1 MNEYALVRDLFGDAV
16 PDLFSSDAQFFETG
30 GGEWGV
36 TCDTFTPEE
45 DGFSADLP
53 RRLGAN
59 VVRGTLSDLAA
70 SGCEPSFFLQS
81 VTWPRGAPAEWL
93 AAFARGVKESLAEVG
108 CRLIGGDTGEGET
121 LSYTGIAFGPRRRRL
136 TRRLPG
142 VPQRLWTTGPFGAFN
157 AAAAAGLPAPE
168 ISRREAPSCATACI
182 DTSGGFAD
190 ALWQLHEQNSAHDFV
205 LGGVPLAAA
214 GGPALLFGG
223 AGEYELVFAA
233 PPDAP
238 APPGCLPIGEALPAH
253 GGDGR
258 ITLDG
263 IPLDAPPPDP
273 RAYPDRA
280 AYIAA
285 VLAVAAPFARG
296 NLP

>member
-1 MNEYALVRDLFGDAV
+1 MNEYDLIRGLFGRDI
-16 PDLFSSDAQFFETG
+16 PDLFASDAQFFQTG

-36 TCDTFTPEE
+36 TCDTFTPED
-45 DGFSADLP
+45 DGFDPADARL
-53 RRLGAN
+53 LGAN

-70 SGCEPSFFLQS
+70 SGCDAAFFLQAA
-81 VTWPRGAPAEWL
+81 TFPRGAF
-93 AAFARGVKESLAEVG
+93 AAWYEGYARGVREALAEAG
-108 CRLIGGDTGEGET
+108 CRLLGGDTGEADAT
-121 LSYTGIAFGPRRRRL
+121 SFTGIALGPRRRAL
-136 TRRLPG
+136 SRRLPPG
-142 VPQRLWTTGPFGAFN
+142 PHRLWTTGPFGAFN

-168 ISRREAPSCATACI
+168 ISRREAPSCATACL

-190 ALWQLHEQNSAHDFV
+190 ALWQLHEQNPALDFV
-205 LGGVPLAAA
+205 LRGVPLAAA

-238 APPGCLPIGEALPAH
+238 APPGCLPIGEACPAQ
-253 GGDGR
+253 GGAGR
-258 ITLDG
+258 VTLDG
-263 IPLDAPPPDP
+263 VPLDAPPPDP